1 MEKFVSL
8 SERGKSVLVVD
19 SVKFTKHR
27 TLASG
32 EISWRCADRP
42 CKAKVYTMGPDDI
55 ITRNKMQHNHEKNV
69 TKINRQMI
77 SATVKHEAIEQICEK
92 SSKNKYMRAGHASI
106 PAGRMQQKGDKV
118 TNNLDSKA

>member
-77 SATVKHEAIEQICEK
+77 SATVKHEAIEQICE
-92 SSKNKYMRAGHASI
+92 NRAGHASI